1 MKSYNSSILKSG
13 DNYSDHDIIGIE
25 KSVIPD
31 DNTDSDQDLEL
42 FSNEK
47 FILRS
52 FITTNSF
59 FEKDQQLEDN
69 IQIKIN
75 ETRHRPN
82 EVENV
87 IICEK
92 NNLFDQ
98 HSMHLNNKI
107 NAKLSRIF
115 KAPLYFSNQFNA
127 ISSKSDS
134 KDTMEYYDLISC
146 LNEESSKK
154 PSLLKLLSTII
165 LQLILIVIYYYTAV
179 SDLYLCFCFYKNSE
193 TTNLVLT
200 SLWFFLPQLILAI
213 GDFKAM
219 YIEYYSRKKK
229 KIRFFYKIGLLLIV
243 SLFKLN
249 VFYG

>member
-1 MKSYNSSILKSG
+1 MTGYNSSTLKSG
-13 DNYSDHDIIGIE
+13 DNYSDRDIMRFE
-25 KSVIPD
+25 KSDIQD
-31 DNTDSDQDLEL
+31 DNTDSGQDLDL

-75 ETRHRPN
+75 GTRHRPN
-82 EVENV
+82 ELENA

-92 NNLFDQ
+92 NKLFDQ
-98 HSMHLNNKI
+98 QSIDLNNKI
-107 NAKLSRIF
+107 NAKLRRIF
-115 KAPLYFSNQFNA
+115 KAPLYFSTQFNA

-134 KDTMEYYDLISC
+134 KDTMEYYDLISY
-146 LNEESSKK
+146 LNEESNKK
-154 PSLLKLLSTII
+154 PSLLKLISTIF
-165 LQLILIVIYYYTAV
+165 LQLILIVIYYYTVV

-219 YIEYYSRKKK
+219 YSRKKTK
-229 KIRFFYKIGLLLIV
+229 VRFFYKIGLLLII